1 MSTNS
6 AFHTN
11 NLHSLATE
19 RSLYQNLIKE
29 AIQIYGHDVY
39 YVNRDTV
46 ALDNV
51 LGEDSLSSY
60 TKQTPIEMY
69 VEDAEGFGGD
79 KEIIT
84 QFGLEN
90 RNEIT
95 FVVSKERFQEMDS
108 QFVIESGTDTTGG
121 GILLESGSIDQ
132 SGSSSTL
139 SSVQG
144 DDNFYVLQDIAS
156 TDADRPQEG
165 DLVYHP
171 VIAKMFEINFVDHDE
186 PFYQL
191 DNNPVYKLRCKQF
204 EYSSED
210 IATGIDTI
218 DTIEDD
224 LSNSSSSFQFTLELS
239 TYQAFGTSTL
249 SGDGVSLVSITQGGA
264 YTTAPTVTF
273 SQPDIQGV
281 VTAGRLLTFGA
292 GHTNNAFY
300 NMVGGSGSGLQIRGT
315 GGGGMIGFTITVAG
329 TGYQVGDVVST
340 PIDNPAT
347 LEITAVNDNTLTLGT
362 AVIDSS
368 GTVTEVTIT
377 EAGTGYTNA
386 PTVTFSSSDLQG
398 SLLLE
403 NAADTGDAEFLI
415 SEDYIIGDYVTDKTA
430 QNELFDVLDDTVI
443 DFTESNPFGD
453 VGSNT

>member
-6 AFHTN
+6 AFHTS

-132 SGSSSTL
+132 SDSSSIL

-144 DDNFYVLQDIAS
+144 NDNFYVLQDISS

-224 LSNSSSSFQFTLELS
+224 LSNSSSSFQFTLENEV
-239 TYQAFGTSTL
+239 G
-249 SGDGVSLVSITQGGA
+249 SIQ
-264 YTTAPTVTF
+264 
-273 SQPDIQGV
+273 
-281 VTAGRLLTFGA
+281 
-292 GHTNNAFY
+292 
-300 NMVGGSGSGLQIRGT
+300 
-315 GGGGMIGFTITVAG
+315 
-329 TGYQVGDVVST
+329 
-340 PIDNPAT
+340 
-347 LEITAVNDNTLTLGT
+347 
-362 AVIDSS
+362 
-368 GTVTEVTIT
+368 
-377 EAGTGYTNA
+377 
-386 PTVTFSSSDLQG
+386 
-398 SLLLE
+398 LE

-453 VGSNT
+453 VGSST